1 MQLSRKAF
9 VGAVVATLAVGIAV
23 GAFATSR
30 TASDRRSLMLAQAL
44 PPVQAPILPVQ
55 MPLTTGTFAKVAE
68 AITPAVINVNIV
80 MRGGAMTGSL
90 SRREA
95 TAESV
100 MRLALGE
107 SAA

>member
-55 MPLTTGTFAKVAE
+55 MPLTTGIRFSATS
-68 AITPAVINVNIV
+68 PRLINQ
-80 MRGGAMTGSL
+80 RPT
-90 SRREA
+90 
-95 TAESV
+95 
-100 MRLALGE
+100 RLAVRKPSSV
-107 SAA
+107 SAVKARISPKPGIANGR